1 MKKTDEEM
9 KAFIADTLSKVSADY
24 EQRTGRKVLPGN
36 GEDMMRGRISMEV
49 RRWVAIASLYEVSI
63 PDENMMTI
71 HDKLDFCFK
80 SGVPL
85 PAKYRN
91 MTDDRDIKDIVY
103 GNHKNKRVGD

>member
-9 KAFIADTLSKVSADY
+9 KAHIESMVSKVAADY
-24 EQRTGRKVLPGN
+24 EKRTGHKVLRGN
-36 GEDMMRGRISMEV
+36 GEDMMRGRISMEAH
-49 RRWVAIASLYEVSI
+49 RWLAIASLYGVAI
-63 PDENMMTI
+63 PDVNLISLE
-71 HDKLDFCFK
+71 DKLDFCFK

-103 GNHKNKRVGD
+103 GDHKNKRVGD

>member
-9 KAFIADTLSKVSADY
+9 NAFIADTVSKVAADY
-24 EQRTGRKVLPGN
+24 ERRTGRKVITGN

-49 RRWVAIASLYEVSI
+49 RRWMAIASLYDVSM
-63 PDENMMTI
+63 PDVDMMTI
-71 HDKLDFCFK
+71 DDKLDFCFK

-103 GNHKNKRVGD
+103 GDYKNKRVRD

>member
-9 KAFIADTLSKVSADY
+9 KSFIADTVSKVAADY
-24 EQRTGRKVLPGN
+24 EKRTGHKVLRGN

-49 RRWVAIASLYEVSI
+49 RQWIAIASLYEVSI
-63 PDENMMTI
+63 PEPDAMTLD
-71 HDKLDFCFK
+71 DKLDFCFK

-91 MTDDRDIKDIVY
+91 MKDDRDQKDIIY
-103 GNHKNKRVGD
+103 GDHKNRRVGD

>member
-9 KAFIADTLSKVSADY
+9 KAHIESIVSKVAADY
-24 EQRTGRKVLPGN
+24 EKRTGRKVAIGN

-49 RRWVAIASLYEVSI
+49 HRWMAIASLYELSM
-63 PDENMMTI
+63 PDVDIMTI
-71 HDKLDFCFK
+71 DDKLDFCFK

-91 MTDDRDIKDIVY
+91 MTDDRDTHDIVY
-103 GNHKNKRVGD
+103 GDYKNRRVGD

>member
-9 KAFIADTLSKVSADY
+9 KAFIADTVSKVAADY
-24 EQRTGRKVLPGN
+24 EKRTGRKVIRGN

-49 RRWVAIASLYEVSI
+49 RRWMAIASLYEVSM
-63 PDENMMTI
+63 PDVGMMTI
-71 HDKLDFCFK
+71 DDKLDFCFK

-91 MTDDRDIKDIVY
+91 MTDGRDTHEIVY
-103 GNHKNKRVGD
+103 GDYKNRRVGD

>member
-9 KAFIADTLSKVSADY
+9 KAFIADTVSKVAADY
-24 EQRTGRKVLPGN
+24 EQRTGRKVLTGN

-49 RRWVAIASLYEVSI
+49 RRWMAIASLHEVSM
-63 PDENMMTI
+63 PDVDMMTTN
-71 HDKLDFCFK
+71 DKLDFCFK

-91 MTDDRDIKDIVY
+91 MTDDRDTHEIVY
-103 GNHKNKRVGD
+103 GDYKNGRVGD